1 MRETVSSLKFN
12 VEGDQGLESIST
24 TEKALAAAEVEV
36 VAKAS
41 RRRTL

>member
-1 MRETVSSLKFN
+1 MSRM
-12 VEGDQGLESIST
+12 ST